1 MCGVIKNKIDKKKI
15 DKVLKF
21 WVCKK
26 KLEYIL

>member
-1 MCGVIKNKIDKKKI
+1 MCGVIKNKIDKKK

-26 KLEYIL
+26 NLEYIL